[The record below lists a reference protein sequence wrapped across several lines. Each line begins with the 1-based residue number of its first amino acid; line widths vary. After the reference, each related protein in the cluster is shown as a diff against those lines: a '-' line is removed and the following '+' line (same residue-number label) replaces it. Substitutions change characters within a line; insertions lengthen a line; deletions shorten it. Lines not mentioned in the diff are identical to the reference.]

1 MSFENNLGKF
11 KEEVNNNWKSHINT
25 GIDSEIIHSILR
37 QKLLSQL
44 LLIDNVLA
52 KIHERKISN
61 AGLLNEI
68 KAIEDL
74 IMLQIKIFNHKF
86 GYGFR
91 IPENLKAALEH
102 ELFTTKRDRIKIEE
116 NTMRD
121 VAHLEVELRQLW
133 KEVFELLTKM
143 NSI

>member
-1 MSFENNLGKF
+1 MSFEKNQGEI
-11 KEEVNNNWKSHINT
+11 KEEVSNRNQLNP

-52 KIHERKISN
+52 KIHERKISH
-61 AGLLNEI
+61 AGLIKEI
-68 KAIEDL
+68 ITIEDL

-102 ELFTTKRDRIKIEE
+102 ELFVTKRERIKIEE

-121 VAHLEVELRQLW
+121 VAQLEVELRRSW
-133 KEVFELLTKM
+133 KEVFDLLTKM